1 MGKGKKRE
9 TPNEKRE
16 RIIHTACVRVCSSSK
31 KSPAALYVRKL
42 LEDLVD
48 SGSIPLQVLEEIPR
62 LPGAVQKTRFDQ
74 IYDAVMFLAYPE
86 YPEDVR
92 QAILGPEDPDPS
104 IRVWRVILPREFGLY
119 NVMLRAPTYPLAFAR
134 ACDYVTRRHV
144 RERRTVPQDLH
155 FQVKYVTES
164 ELRRHFKIRRV
175 NKRRASKVRG
185 DEQEFSLTDR
195 QLYGVRRAALGPPD
209 SPDHRVIHYIEKRDN
224 EKLSQSRDG
233 RKVLRVSS
241 VELETYR
248 SSRHVLADV
257 RLVDLDPQDPEK

>member
-1 MGKGKKRE
+1 MGKEKRRE
-9 TPNEKRE
+9 TPSEKRE
-16 RIIHTACVRVCSSSK
+16 RIVHEACVRVCSSSK

-42 LEDLVD
+42 LEDLLD

-74 IYDAVMFLAYPE
+74 IYDAVMYLAYPE

-92 QAILGPEDPDPS
+92 KAILGPEDPDPS

-119 NVMLRAPTYPLAFAR
+119 NVMIRASSYPLAFAR
-134 ACDYVTRRHV
+134 ACDYVSRRHV
-144 RERRTVPQDLH
+144 REKRSVPQGLH

-175 NKRRASKVRG
+175 NKRKASKNRG
-185 DEQEFSLTDR
+185 DEKEFALTDR
-195 QLYGVRRAALGPPD
+195 QLYGVRRAALGPSD

-224 EKLSQSRDG
+224 ERLSQVRDG

-248 SSRHVLADV
+248 SSRHILQDV
-257 RLVDLDPQDPEK
+257 RLANLGPEDPEE